1 MTNDHPFTNPTRKRG
16 LLPSTV
22 GWTFL
27 SVLFLSIAILTIATP
42 APAQE
47 VTGLQAALALEKT
60 LVDVI
65 AKTEKSVVAIAR
77 VRKDNPRTEEE
88 RMSPDFV
95 PNEFGTGVVVDRQGK
110 ILTNYHVLGDI
121 DKHDYYVWTNRR
133 PFRARA
139 TVEACD
145 PWTDLA
151 VLQISADNLE
161 PITLGDAKD
170 LKKGQIVI
178 ALGNPYAVARD
189 GEVSAGWGIISNL
202 SRQTPSRPAADRPL
216 DGREMTL
223 HHYGTLIQTD
233 AKLNLGT
240 SGGALVNLKGEMIG
254 LTTALA
260 ALDTYQQSGG
270 YAIPVDADFKRTLE
284 MLKTGR
290 KAQFGFLGI
299 APEPLSV
306 QQRQQGQFGARIREV
321 IPGTPAAIAGLQF
334 GDVITHV
341 NSQPVYDPNTLIR
354 DLSKM
359 PLEARVELTVER
371 GAAGARTGR
380 AFKVTA
386 VLSKKY
392 VTEIRP
398 AYSKVEEPIW
408 RGLRVDYATAMPRE
422 VFRDHAAQIDP
433 AGCVVAVD
441 VLRDSPAWKAGVR
454 PWTFISHV
462 GTTRIS
468 KPQQFY
474 DAVATQAGIVR
485 VRTTDRQTD
494 NPVLSIAP

>member
-1 MTNDHPFTNPTRKRG
+1 MTDALRNPKRQRG
-16 LLPSTV
+16 PLRRTV
-22 GWTFL
+22 GSTLL
-27 SVLFLSIAILTIATP
+27 SVLLVFVSSTSATP
-42 APAQE
+42 TVAQE
-47 VTGLQAALALEKT
+47 VSGLQAALALEQT
-60 LVDVI
+60 LIDVI
-65 AKTEKSVVAIAR
+65 AKTEKSVVAIGR
-77 VRKDNPRTEEE
+77 IRKDHPGTEEE

-121 DKHDYYVWTNRR
+121 ETYDYYVWTNRR

-151 VLQISADNLE
+151 VLQITADDLE

-178 ALGNPYAVARD
+178 ALGNPFAVARN
-189 GEVSAGWGIISNL
+189 GEVSASWGIVSNL
-202 SRQTPSRPAADRPL
+202 SRQAPSRPAADRPL
-216 DGREMTL
+216 DGRETL

-260 ALDTYQQSGG
+260 ALDTYEQSGG

-284 MLKTGR
+284 TLKSGH

-299 APEPLSV
+299 EPEALSV
-306 QQRQQGQFGARIREV
+306 QQRQQGQFGTRIRQV
-321 IPGTPAAIAGLQF
+321 IPGTPAAAAGLQI
-334 GDVITHV
+334 GDVVTHI
-341 NSQPVYDPNTLIR
+341 NGQLVYDPTTLIR
-354 DLSKM
+354 DLSKL
-359 PLEARVELTVER
+359 PLEERVELTVQR
-371 GAAGARTGR
+371 GALGTRTGR

-398 AYSKVEEPIW
+398 AYSKVDDPSW
-408 RGLRVDYATAMPRE
+408 RGMSVDYATAMPGE
-422 VFRDHAAQIDP
+422 VFRERAAEIDP

-441 VLRDSPAWKAGVR
+441 VQRDSPAWKGGLR

-462 GTTRIS
+462 GNTRVS

-474 DAVATQAGIVR
+474 DAVASQAGIVR
-485 VRTTDRQTD
+485 VRTTNRQTED
-494 NPVLSIAP
+494 PVLSIAP